1 MGRVTHREEWK
12 NSARVLEILNEGVK
26 KNVAQLIYWFGNAK
40 FLGSEQDPTIG
51 FECARSDHEAVALW
65 QRAAALGHSQAKYGL
80 GLAAAT
86 IQGNRE
92 EAVEWFEKS
101 TERCDCIKGE
111 TCHHGYYA
119 GGPFELGEMY
129 YHGNHNQSD
138 KPDLPSA
145 LRWYQAGAAQDDPCP
160 DCLLKLA
167 RSFHG
172 RDRRGLEM
180 VGGTRDF
187 DRARALYEQAASS
200 RIGSAEAA
208 YMLGCWMG
216 SDVAA
221 YMLALEARRDE
232 DEVRYLEL
240 ALCPPCENGPQKY
253 DWQVRVLAHYEL
265 GLHHETSAELGT
277 TPAQIRQHKEKAL
290 HHYHCAAEED
300 TVDWIPVTCS
310 YSQAQYVL
318 ERIYTARCTCSTQA
332 YQLQKTT
339 HHARVHT
346 FTH

>member
-1 MGRVTHREEWK
+1 M
-12 NSARVLEILNEGVK
+12 NNYYPY
-26 KNVAQLIYWFGNAK
+26 LIKLKQSLCVNWPI
-40 FLGSEQDPTIG
+40 SHG
-51 FECARSDHEAVALW
+51 FEEST
-65 QRAAALGHSQAKYGL
+65 QRC
-80 GLAAAT
+80 
-86 IQGNRE
+86 N
-92 EAVEWFEKS
+92 
-101 TERCDCIKGE
+101 CIKGV
-111 TCHHGYYA
+111 TCHHGYNN
-119 GGPFELGEMY
+119 GGNFELGEMY

-160 DCLLKLA
+160 KCLLKLA

-318 ERIYTARCTCSTQA
+318 ERIYTVRCTCSTQA